1 MRFSFWLEEEE
12 SEYERGG
19 KRLSDLAAGEI
30 EGEVDEGSE
39 LFLKVWF
46 LVSRRNAVSVT
57 G

>member
-1 MRFSFWLEEEE
+1 MWLEEEE

>member
-1 MRFSFWLEEEE
+1 MRFSLWLEEEG
-12 SEYERGG
+12 SEYKRGG
-19 KRLSDLAAGEI
+19 KMLSHLAAGGI
-30 EGEVDEGSE
+30 KAEGDEGGE